1 MRGQH
6 KGYNTEG
13 HDQGND
19 YTWETMELN
28 EYLNYIDPAHA
39 NLCEYGDDDEHDDN
53 EYTPDEHEA
62 YEAQC
67 MDDTIYWHEHNEHEA
82 AYMMHENDEPAYYM
96 GGRGPHKGKEQRQ
109 R

>member
-1 MRGQH
+1 
-6 KGYNTEG
+6 
-13 HDQGND
+13 
-19 YTWETMELN
+19 MELN

-67 MDDTIYWHEHNEHEA
+67 MDDTIYWHEHNEHETV
-82 AYMMHENDEPAYYM
+82 YMMHENDESAYYM
-96 GGRGPHKGKEQRQ
+96 GGRGPHTGKGKSKGKGSYKGLEASVAKGKGHDRPG
-109 R
+109 